1 MPHLLCRFEN
11 VVLVSFDGD
20 RTVDNGNRAK
30 SYHDSNLKHIKS
42 ERFRF
47 TLFYLKKLMFV
58 MTWKNQ
64 CSKIRLDPN
73 YKTLGYAASIIFKK
87 KMVQIKRF
95 LIMVVTLDES
105 SSTPWL
111 VPTPLL

>member
-47 TLFYLKKLMFV
+47 TLFYLKKIDVCDDVEESVL
-58 MTWKNQ
+58 KNQ
-64 CSKIRLDPN
+64 VGSKLQ
-73 YKTLGYAASIIFKK
+73 TLGYAASIIFKK

-95 LIMVVTLDES
+95 LIMVVTLDEP